1 MVLIL
6 LDSNRSG
13 IKPGAL
19 KIRRGHTALGG
30 KAPAVVIDRMIGLA
44 DLEHDRGPE
53 RQRPEAVRLHDRN
66 TWGARRDPRLTER
79 GNPTPHRPAEQT
91 FTVAE
96 SGGGET
102 RSVVHAAGLP

>member
-19 KIRRGHTALGG
+19 KSRRGHTALGG

-44 DLEHDRGPE
+44 DLRSMTAVPNGSVRRWCGSMIGTRGVLVE
-53 RQRPEAVRLHDRN
+53 
-66 TWGARRDPRLTER
+66 
-79 GNPTPHRPAEQT
+79 TP
-91 FTVAE
+91 
-96 SGGGET
+96 G
-102 RSVVHAAGLP
+102 

>member
-19 KIRRGHTALGG
+19 KFRRGHTALGG

-53 RQRPEAVRLHDRN
+53 RQRPGRCGSMIGTR
-66 TWGARRDPRLTER
+66 GALVE
-79 GNPTPHRPAEQT
+79 TP
-91 FTVAE
+91 
-96 SGGGET
+96 G
-102 RSVVHAAGLP
+102 